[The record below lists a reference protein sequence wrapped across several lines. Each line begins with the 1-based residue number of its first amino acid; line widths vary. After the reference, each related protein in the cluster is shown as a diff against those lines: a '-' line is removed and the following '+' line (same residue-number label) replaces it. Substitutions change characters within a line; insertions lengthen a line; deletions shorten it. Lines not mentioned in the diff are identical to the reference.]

1 MAWNG
6 LPHYCAPFKTGTIS
20 KQEAPPS
27 MSLARSV
34 LLWASTNEVLS
45 QRLPRLGFVKRAV
58 RRFMP
63 GERLEDALDA
73 AVALNEKGIPTIVTR
88 LGENLTAISE
98 ATEVRDHYLRVYD
111 EIAARGLDCWVSV
124 KPTQLGLDLD
134 PDYTGECLETLAARA
149 TETGSQLWVDMEAS
163 EYVETTLELFRSL
176 RARHENVGLCLQ
188 SYLYRTPDDLE
199 DLLEMDSAIRLVKGA
214 YAEPADL
221 AYPDKADVDRAFYDL
236 AERLLEH
243 SRDGGAVPGMGT
255 HDEPLIDRIQRA
267 SADGDSPAPYE
278 IQMLYGIGGSSQLRW
293 AREGRRVRVLVSY
306 GEAWYPWYMRR
317 LAERPANVGFVI
329 RNLLR
334 A

>member
-1 MAWNG
+1 
-6 LPHYCAPFKTGTIS
+6 
-20 KQEAPPS
+20 

-45 QRLPRLGFVKRAV
+45 QRLPRMGFVKRAV

-73 AVALNEKGIPTIVTR
+73 AVALSEQGIPAIVTR
-88 LGENLTAISE
+88 LGENLTAIPE
-98 ATEVRDHYLRVYD
+98 ATEVRDHYLGVYD

-134 PDYTGECLETLAARA
+134 PDYTGECLETLATRA

-163 EYVETTLELFRSL
+163 EYVDATLELFRPL

-199 DLLEMDSAIRLVKGA
+199 DLLEMDAAIRLVKGA

-221 AYPDKADVDRAFYDL
+221 AYPDKADVDRTFYEL

-243 SRDGGAVPGMGT
+243 SRGGGAVPGMGT
-255 HDEPLIDRIQRA
+255 HDEPLLDRIHAA
-267 SADGDSPAPYE
+267 SKNGSAEAPYE
-278 IQMLYGIGGSSQLRW
+278 IEMLYGIGSAAQRRW
-293 AREGRRVRVLVSY
+293 AAEGRRVRVLISY
-306 GEAWYPWYMRR
+306 GDAWYPWYMRR
-317 LAERPANVGFVI
+317 LAERPANVGFVL
-329 RNLLR
+329 RNMFR